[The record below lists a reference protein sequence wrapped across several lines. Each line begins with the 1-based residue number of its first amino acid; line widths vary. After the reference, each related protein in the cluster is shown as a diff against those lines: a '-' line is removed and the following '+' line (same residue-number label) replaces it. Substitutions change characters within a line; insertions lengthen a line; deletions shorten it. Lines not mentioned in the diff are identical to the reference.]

1 MIIEMASLKM
11 VLCTPL
17 LFLFLAT
24 FIILLLR
31 RFDLLS
37 PHAAR
42 TPTTERRSESK
53 VDMLLRV
60 KTNYEGRDIDDL
72 LADTVV

>member
-1 MIIEMASLKM
+1 MIIEMVSLKV
-11 VLCTPL
+11 VLRTPL
-17 LFLFLAT
+17 LFFLLST
-24 FIILLLR
+24 LIILLLR
-31 RFDLLS
+31 RLGLLS

-60 KTNYEGRDIDDL
+60 ETNDEGRDVDNL
-72 LADTVV
+72 LADTVE